1 MKLDLGGLTTVIEH
15 YPGHSGTDMI
25 VRVADQNVVYAGDL
39 LFNGIFPV
47 TFDAQAT
54 VSGWRSTL
62 KTFASWDK
70 DTLFVPGHGQLC
82 GQEGVAMLRSAFD
95 DIEEQAM
102 KLYKAGVPV
111 EEAQHQYVCAGEIFE
126 TIHVYLGIFN
136 RPDYPKDVQGMGR
149 EEVNLKTDESASTT
163 RRYHFHQ
170 PRSATKT
177 SVFAAR
183 RLDRDGRVRARRRAS
198 LRE

>member
-1 MKLDLGGLTTVIEH
+1 
-15 YPGHSGTDMI
+15 MI

-62 KTFASWDK
+62 KTFASWTRTRCLSRAMGTFADK
-70 DTLFVPGHGQLC
+70 KELRCCARPSMTSKNSDETVQSGSAC
-82 GQEGVAMLRSAFD
+82 GRGAAS
-95 DIEEQAM
+95 IC
-102 KLYKAGVPV
+102 
-111 EEAQHQYVCAGEIFE
+111 CAGEIFE

-149 EEVNLKTDESASTT
+149 EK
-163 RRYHFHQ
+163 
-170 PRSATKT
+170 
-177 SVFAAR
+177 
-183 RLDRDGRVRARRRAS
+183 
-198 LRE
+198 